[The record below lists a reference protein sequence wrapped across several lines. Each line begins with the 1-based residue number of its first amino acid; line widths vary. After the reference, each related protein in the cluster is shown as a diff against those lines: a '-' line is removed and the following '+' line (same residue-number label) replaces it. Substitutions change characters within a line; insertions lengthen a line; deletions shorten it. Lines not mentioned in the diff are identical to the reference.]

1 MNRDNEATTVN
12 NETSVNSGVSMND
25 SAIVDNGAG
34 TRSHHGLDNVEVQEW
49 LESLDSVLESSGPE
63 VAAEILERLRAHA
76 TVSGI
81 ELPFTANTPYAN
93 TIPARLEP
101 LFPGDQALER
111 RIKSLIRWNALAMV
125 VRANRVE
132 HNIGG
137 HISTY
142 ASAATLYEVGFNH
155 FFRARTENFE
165 GDTVYFQGH
174 ASPGIYARAFLEG
187 RLSAQQLENFRRELK
202 PGGGLS
208 SYPHPWLMPDF
219 WEFPTVSMGLSP
231 LMAIYQARFARY
243 LENRGL
249 KPETDAKVWAFIGDG
264 ETDEPESLGG
274 ITLAS
279 REGLDNL
286 IFVVN
291 CNLQRLDGPVRGN
304 GQIIQELESAFR
316 GAGWNVIKVLWGS
329 EWDPILERDTEGLLV
344 KRMGELVDGEYQKL
358 VVESGAYVRQHF
370 FGSDPRLLQLV
381 EPLPDEALRR
391 LRLGGHDP
399 RKVYAAYKAAVE
411 HKGRP
416 TVILARTIKG
426 YGLGEAGE
434 GKNVTHQQKKLNED
448 ELQEFRSRFGI
459 PLNDQDCIEVPF
471 YRPAEDSIE
480 IQYLRARREALG
492 GYVPKR
498 SVRSKPLV
506 ADHDELFKEF
516 YEGSEGREVSTTMA
530 YVGMLRK
537 MLRDPEIGK
546 LVVPIVPD
554 EARTFGMESLFRT
567 VGIYSSSGQ
576 RYQPVDVNTL
586 LYYKEATDGQILE
599 EGITEAGS
607 MASFIAAGTAYATH
621 GINTIPFFI
630 YYSMFGFQRIADFIW
645 AAADMRTRGF
655 LLGGTAGRTTLSGEG
670 LQHQDGNSHVLAL
683 PVPNLRAYDPAFAY
697 EIAVIIRDGIR
708 RMYKDGENIFYY
720 ITLMNEP
727 YAMPAMPG
735 DVKEGILRGMY
746 KFRASEN
753 KKSKLRAQLFGSG
766 SILREALQAQDILEQ
781 KYGVAAD
788 VWSVTSYK
796 SLYADAIEAE
806 RWNRL
811 HPGEKPRVPYLMET
825 LANAPGVL
833 VAATDY
839 LKTLPHMVSPWMPRR
854 LASLGTDGFGRSEG
868 RRSLREFFEVDA
880 RFIALAT
887 LHELFQ
893 EGKIE
898 RSVID
903 KAIQDLG
910 IDSEK
915 PNPVIS

>member
-1 MNRDNEATTVN
+1 MDQ
-12 NETSVNSGVSMND
+12 ETITPRHID
-25 SAIVDNGAG
+25 D
-34 TRSHHGLDNVEVQEW
+34 VEIQEW
-49 LESLDSVLESSGPE
+49 LESLDSVLESSGTD
-63 VAAEILERLRAHA
+63 VAREILERLRAHA

-81 ELPFTANTPYAN
+81 DLPFTANTPYAN

-101 LFPGDQALER
+101 LFPGDQQLER

-125 VRANRVE
+125 VRANRME

-155 FFRARTENFE
+155 FFRARSENFE

-174 ASPGIYARAFLEG
+174 AAPGIYSRAFLEG
-187 RLSAQQLENFRRELK
+187 RISIEQLENFRRELK

-219 WEFPTVSMGLSP
+219 WEYPTVSMGLSP
-231 LMAIYQARFARY
+231 LMAIYQARFNRY

-249 KPETDAKVWAFIGDG
+249 KSATDAKVWAFLGDG
-264 ETDEPESLGG
+264 ETDEPESLGA

-279 REGLDNL
+279 REKLDNL

-316 GAGWNVIKVLWGS
+316 GARWNVIKVLWGS

-344 KRMGELVDGEYQKL
+344 KRMGEVVDGEYQKL
-358 VVESGAYVRQHF
+358 VVSSGDYVRQFF
-370 FGSDPRLLQLV
+370 FGGDPRLLKLV

-411 HKGRP
+411 HKGGP

-448 ELQEFRSRFGI
+448 ELREFRSRFGI
-459 PLNDQDCIEVPF
+459 PLSDGDISDVPF
-471 YRPAEDSIE
+471 YRPPDDSEE
-480 IQYLRARREALG
+480 ITYLKARRESLG
-492 GYVPKR
+492 GYTPQRKTR
-498 SVRSKPLV
+498 SAPIA
-506 ADHDELFKEF
+506 ADHDELFREF
-516 YEGSEGREVSTTMA
+516 HDGSDGREVSTTMA
-530 YVGMLRK
+530 FVAMLRK
-537 MLRDPEIGK
+537 MLKHPEIGK
-546 LVVPIVPD
+546 LIVPIVPD

-567 VGIYSSSGQ
+567 IGIYSSVGQ
-576 RYQPVDVNTL
+576 KYEPVDVNTL
-586 LYYKEATDGQILE
+586 LYYKEAKDGQILE

-607 MASFIAAGTAYATH
+607 MASFIAAGSAYASH

-630 YYSMFGFQRIADFIW
+630 YYSMFGFQRVADFIW

-655 LLGGTAGRTTLSGEG
+655 LLGGTAGRTTLAGEG

-683 PVPNLRAYDPAFAY
+683 PVPNLLAYDPAFAY
-697 EIAVIIRDGIR
+697 EIAVIIQDGIR

-720 ITLMNEP
+720 ITVMNEP
-727 YAMPAMPG
+727 YAMPTMPAG
-735 DVKEGILRGMY
+735 AEEGILKGMY
-746 KFRASEN
+746 KFRGAVN

-766 SILREALQAQDILEQ
+766 AILNEVVAAQEILEQ
-781 KYGVAAD
+781 KYGVSAD

-796 SLYADAIEAE
+796 CLYTDGIETE

-811 HPGEKPRVPYLMET
+811 HPSTKPRVPYVKQCLEGSQ
-825 LANAPGVL
+825 GVL
-833 VAATDY
+833 VAASDY
-839 LKTLPHMVSPWMPRR
+839 LKTLPNMISKWMPRR
-854 LASLGTDGFGRSEG
+854 LATLGTDGFGRSEG
-868 RRSLREFFEVDA
+868 RTSLREFFEVDS
-880 RFIALAT
+880 RFITLAT
-887 LHELFQ
+887 LHELYTDGQ
-893 EGKIE
+893 LEK
-898 RSVID
+898 SVLD
-903 KAIQDLG
+903 KAITELG
-910 IDSEK
+910 INPDK

>member
-1 MNRDNEATTVN
+1 MDNELSTQ
-12 NETSVNSGVSMND
+12 
-25 SAIVDNGAG
+25 
-34 TRSHHGLDNVEVQEW
+34 RHGMEDVEIQEW

-76 TVSGI
+76 TVNGI
-81 ELPFTANTPYAN
+81 DLPFTANTPYAN
-93 TIPARLEP
+93 TIPPRLEP
-101 LFPGDQALER
+101 LFPGDQQLER

-155 FFRARTENFE
+155 FFRARTEEFE

-174 ASPGIYARAFLEG
+174 ASPGMYARAFLEG
-187 RLSAQQLENFRRELK
+187 RISAQQLENFRRESK
-202 PGGGLS
+202 PGVGLS

-231 LMAIYQARFARY
+231 LMAIYQARFNRY
-243 LENRGL
+243 LEDRGM
-249 KPETDAKVWAFIGDG
+249 KPATDAKVWAFLGDG
-264 ETDEPESLGG
+264 ETDEPESLGA

-279 REGLDNL
+279 REKLDNL
-286 IFVVN
+286 IFVIN

-329 EWDPILERDTEGLLV
+329 EWDPIFERDTEGLLI
-344 KRMGELVDGEYQKL
+344 KRMGQTVDGDYQKL
-358 VVESGAYVRQHF
+358 VVSSGAYVREHF

-399 RKVYAAYKAAVE
+399 RKVYAAYKAAVD
-411 HKGRP
+411 HRGCP

-448 ELQEFRSRFGI
+448 ELREFRSRFGI
-459 PLNDQDCIEVPF
+459 PLNDVDCIEVPF
-471 YRPAEDSIE
+471 YRPAEDSVE

-498 SVRSKPLV
+498 SIRSKPLV
-506 ADHDELFKEF
+506 ADHDDLFKEF
-516 YEGSEGREVSTTMA
+516 HEGSDGREVSTTMA
-530 YVGMLRK
+530 FVGMLRK
-537 MLRDPEIGK
+537 MLKDPEIGE
-546 LVVPIVPD
+546 LIVPIVPD

-567 VGIYSSSGQ
+567 VGIYSSVVQ
-576 RYQPVDVNTL
+576 RYEPVDVNTP
-586 LYYKEATDGQILE
+586 LYYKEAKDGQILE

-607 MASFIAAGTAYATH
+607 MASFIAAGSAFATH

-655 LLGGTAGRTTLSGEG
+655 MLGGTAGRTTLSGEG
-670 LQHQDGNSHVLAL
+670 LQHQDGNSHILAL
-683 PVPNLRAYDPAFAY
+683 PVPNNKAYDPAFAF
-697 EIAVIIRDGIR
+697 EIAVIIQDGIR
-708 RMYKDGENIFYY
+708 RMYKDGENVFYY
-720 ITLMNEP
+720 ITVMNEP
-727 YAMPAMPG
+727 YAMPPMPG
-735 DVKEGILRGMY
+735 NVKDGILQGMY
-746 KFRASEN
+746 RFRPAAN
-753 KKSKLRAQLFGSG
+753 TKAKLCAQLFGSG
-766 SILREALQAQDILEQ
+766 AILNEALRAQEILET

-796 SLYADAIEAE
+796 ELYKNGIECE

-811 HPGEKPRVPYLMET
+811 HPGEKARVPYVT
-825 LANAPGVL
+825 KCLADAPGVL
-833 VAATDY
+833 VAASDY
-839 LKTLPHMVSPWMPRR
+839 LKTLPNMISKWMPRR
-854 LASLGTDGFGRSEG
+854 LAALGTDGFGRSEG
-868 RRSLREFFEVDA
+868 RAALRDFFEVDS
-880 RFIALAT
+880 RFITLAT
-887 LHELFQ
+887 LHELFVD
-893 EGKIE
+893 GKIE
-898 RSVID
+898 RSVLD
-903 KAIQDLG
+903 KAIKDLG
-910 IDSEK
+910 INADK
-915 PNPVIS
+915 PNPAIS